1 LLLIATGERHDA
13 LVSGGDT
20 NPYCWLLAS
29 SDHRNGSQQPA
40 DISSHAAHLAAHPFH
55 PSLSE
60 RRFGKLATATA
71 ATDPGGED

>member
-40 DISSHAAHLAAHPFH
+40 DISRGSFPPCRASRRASV
-55 PSLSE
+55 PSE
-60 RRFGKLATATA
+60 
-71 ATDPGGED
+71 P